1 MALPLLIYK
10 ENNMFKPQITII
22 LFTLAV
28 FCFIGSVQCFAGSY
42 VGKKI
47 KKISKDAESQYL
59 SQNDLIE
66 LINGKTVI
74 GVTVKSRNY
83 DNYVKQTFKEDGNII
98 LEVYKDSNNTFVK
111 SIPGRKWSV
120 KEDGTLC
127 IDINGKACKNKLN
140 VIKVEEKYLSVDQK
154 KGKVAL
160 EWELVK

>member
-10 ENNMFKPQITII
+10 ENNMFKHKITII

-47 KKISKDAESQYL
+47 KKISKDADSQYL

-74 GVTVKSRNY
+74 GDTVKSRNY
-83 DNYVKQTFKEDGNII
+83 NNYVKQTFKEDGNIL
-98 LEVYKDSNNTFVK
+98 LEVYKVSSNKFIK

-120 KEDGTLC
+120 KEDGTMC
-127 IDINGKACKNKLN
+127 IDVNGKACKNKLK

-154 KGKVAL
+154 KGKVGM